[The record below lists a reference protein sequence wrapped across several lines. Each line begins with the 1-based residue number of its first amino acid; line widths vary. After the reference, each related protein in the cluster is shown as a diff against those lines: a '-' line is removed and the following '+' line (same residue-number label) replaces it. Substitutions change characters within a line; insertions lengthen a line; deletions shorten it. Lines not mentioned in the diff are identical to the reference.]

1 MNSSKIEISDPAPRE
16 AETTLHPR
24 LPDPEVLAS
33 LRKAW
38 PATRRLRI
46 EDALAP
52 ELVDALVDL
61 AAAHPFSFFERH
73 VSEVRALF
81 WRQIHALPEP
91 GTPAPAALHG
101 LRRFI
106 DTDLPAFASAITG
119 QALRAAAGTGIAID
133 YYTRG
138 SYLDAHT
145 DQGADRLIAYVI
157 GLTADTWPAEDGG
170 HLEFLAPDE
179 HTVIDRIAPGYGSLD
194 LFTIYPLTQPH
205 RVPILRQS
213 VTRLSI
219 NGWLTG
225 EFDVSLAGSDPPW
238 CGPVAGRA
246 VADEGPGEP

>member
-1 MNSSKIEISDPAPRE
+1 MIISKTEISDTTLGTA
-16 AETTLHPR
+16 AEGDTATLHPR
-24 LPDPEVLAS
+24 LADPQVLAS
-33 LRKAW
+33 LRRAW

-52 ELVDALVDL
+52 DLVDNLVDL
-61 AAAHPFSFFERH
+61 AASHPFSFFERH
-73 VSEVRALF
+73 VSEIRCLF
-81 WRQIHALPEP
+81 WRQVHALPDP
-91 GTPAPAALHG
+91 DTPAPAALHG

-106 DTDLPAFASAITG
+106 DIDLPTFVSAITG
-119 QALRAAAGTGIAID
+119 QTLRAAAGTGIAID
-133 YYTRG
+133 HYTRG

-157 GLTADTWPAEDGG
+157 GLTTDTWPAEDGG

-179 HTVIDRIAPGYGSLD
+179 HTVIERIAPGYGSLD

-205 RVPILRQS
+205 RVPILRKP

-225 EFDVSLAGSDPPW
+225 DFDISLADPRRP
-238 CGPVAGRA
+238 
-246 VADEGPGEP
+246 